1 MAGTASPGAPGPSVA
16 PPPLPSGWIAQWD
29 ESTRKY
35 YYVELGTGRSQW
47 DVPTQP
53 APTAISTPANSS
65 VNHPYGIPPSGASP
79 AQQPRI
85 ITHADG
91 SQTIQHADGRMEPI
105 LPPGTAGAPDGTRGM
120 DGPTGDRGFGT
131 FAQNALNS
139 FSGKQGGG
147 GGGVG
152 NFGGKVVSGLASSL
166 FSSGGDKPQPQ
177 NYHGAAQ
184 TGAHSS
190 GGLAGAVMGGV
201 ATMFGGNQGK
211 PSGNFGYSNPG
222 PARYSGTAPP
232 ISYQPP
238 SQPGASPTAH
248 SAPAPQH
255 QPSPSYPQRTQPS
268 PSYHQ
273 PQHPPSYQQPQQS
286 PSFQQPQHSSAYQ
299 QPPHQQ
305 PPAPYGGYSQRPPYG
320 GQQQYEHHQQPPYGG
335 QHQYP
340 HQSPYPG
347 HPPPPG
353 QPGYQSHQRY

>member
-1 MAGTASPGAPGPSVA
+1 MAGTASPSAPGPSVA

-85 ITHADG
+85 ITHPDG
-91 SQTIQHADGRMEPI
+91 SQTIQHADGRLEPI
-105 LPPGTAGAPDGTRGM
+105 LPPGTAGALEGTRGM
-120 DGPTGDRGFGT
+120 DGPSGDRGLGS

-139 FSGKQGGG
+139 FAGKQGGG
-147 GGGVG
+147 GGGAGAG
-152 NFGGKVVSGLASSL
+152 NFGGKLVSGLASSL

-177 NYHGAAQ
+177 SYHGAPQ
-184 TGAHSS
+184 TGPHSS

-201 ATMFGGNQGK
+201 ATMFGGSQGK
-211 PSGNFGYSNPG
+211 PSGNFGYSNAG
-222 PARYSGTAPP
+222 PASYSGTAPP

-238 SQPGASPTAH
+238 SQPGTSPTAR
-248 SAPAPQH
+248 SAPAPH
-255 QPSPSYPQRTQPS
+255 SQPS
-268 PSYHQ
+268 PSYH
-273 PQHPPSYQQPQQS
+273 QPQQS
-286 PSFQQPQHSSAYQ
+286 PSFQQPQHSPAYQ

-305 PPAPYGGYSQRPPYG
+305 PPAPYGGYAQRSTYG
-320 GQQQYEHHQQPPYGG
+320 GQPQYEHHQPQPQPPYGG
-335 QHQYP
+335 QHQYA
-340 HQSPYPG
+340 HQPAYPG
-347 HPPPPG
+347 HPPPPS
-353 QPGYQSHQRY
+353 QPGYQSRPPY